1 MHVIF
6 FYIFFFL
13 KFIFLIIVLPFKTK
27 ARCKVKLDVITL
39 QEVINIRKFIAYYRT
54 KEKKKKEKKREIK

>member
-1 MHVIF
+1 
-6 FYIFFFL
+6 
-13 KFIFLIIVLPFKTK
+13 
-27 ARCKVKLDVITL
+27 VKLDVITL